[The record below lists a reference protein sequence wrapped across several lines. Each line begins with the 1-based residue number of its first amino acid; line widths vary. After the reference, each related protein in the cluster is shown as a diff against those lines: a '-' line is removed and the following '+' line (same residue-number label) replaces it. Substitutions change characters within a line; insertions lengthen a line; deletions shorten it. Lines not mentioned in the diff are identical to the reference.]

1 MGDSDR
7 ELRRYLFDI
16 QGSLVQPDVLKPAE
30 VAELNR
36 LLRQQG
42 KAVPGGA
49 IFQRQMGA
57 RGDVGRRRAHVAEV
71 ILSYLKARG

>member
-36 LLRQQG
+36 L
-42 KAVPGGA
+42 
-49 IFQRQMGA
+49 I
-57 RGDVGRRRAHVAEV
+57 HEV
-71 ILSYLKARG
+71 